1 MRIGLDEKD
10 LQIVSQNILTRLYN
24 EGLEIGNEGLGQK
37 EILNDQTPPAN
48 GGLANKDGSW
58 KQKYQDN
65 ASKEKNGL

>member
-1 MRIGLDEKD
+1 MKIGLNEHD

-58 KQKYQDN
+58 KGKYQNN
-65 ASKEKNGL
+65 AEKEKNGL